1 VPSPGTGGED
11 LYVLDLGCGDN
22 PLQHR
27 PFAPA
32 ATYLGVDVTFRAT
45 SAARPPSTRI
55 RADGRSLPLPA
66 SSMDYVV
73 ASNVFGDVGLGF
85 SFESVTGSKDPE
97 AYRLQLAR
105 LHLDKDY
112 ARIALLRSRI
122 REMTDEARKSKM
134 AMIAE
139 VGRVLIPGGSL
150 IIIETMTPQ
159 FGAEFIKSLSGGRRA
174 AKRDPIVE
182 IADVRFALRE
192 LRARSRRLRYCISS
206 ELAAPGLQ
214 LWTMQAVE
222 TLHRP
227 GQPGPHA
234 RRPIDR

>member
-1 VPSPGTGGED
+1 VPSAGTGGEA
-11 LYVLDLGCGDN
+11 LYVLDLGCGDG
-22 PLQHR
+22 PVQHR
-27 PFAPA
+27 PFAPSA
-32 ATYLGVDVTFRAT
+32 RYLGVDVTFRAPT
-45 SAARPPSTRI
+45 AARQSSLRI
-55 RADGRSLPLPA
+55 RADGRSLPLPT
-66 SSMDYVV
+66 SSMDYIV

-105 LHLDKDY
+105 LNLEKDY

-122 REMTDEARKSKM
+122 RDMTDEARKSKM
-134 AMIAE
+134 TMIAE
-139 VGRVLIPGGSL
+139 AGRVLVPGGSL
-150 IIIETMTPQ
+150 VIVETMTPQ

-182 IADVRFALRE
+182 FAGVRFALRE
-192 LRARSRRLRYCISS
+192 IRARSRRLRYCLSS
-206 ELAAPGLQ
+206 ELAVPGLQ

-227 GQPGPHA
+227 G
-234 RRPIDR
+234 